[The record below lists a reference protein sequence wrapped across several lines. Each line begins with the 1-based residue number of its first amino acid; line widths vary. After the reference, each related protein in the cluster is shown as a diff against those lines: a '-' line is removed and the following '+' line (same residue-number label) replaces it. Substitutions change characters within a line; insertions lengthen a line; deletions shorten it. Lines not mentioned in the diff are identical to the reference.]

1 MYQGKKG
8 VITMVTS
15 AEKILAIIA
24 LLMLCVAPLSAE
36 QAGVRYTT
44 AIFPFEEQGS
54 HIEDYGKRISDE
66 LTANLFDTAG
76 IDLIDQDSVRSRL
89 DGAMSFPSKMIN
101 LSVANEIAQLT
112 GAKVI
117 VTGMVLES
125 GDSIII
131 VSRIISTET
140 NRVFMETI
148 RGRRENANLLMDGMV
163 ARMMNVINLYLEK
176 LVT

>member
-1 MYQGKKG
+1 
-8 VITMVTS
+8 MVAS
-15 AEKILAIIA
+15 AERILAVIA
-24 LLMLCVAPLSAE
+24 LLVWCISPLSAG
-36 QAGVRYTT
+36 QRDVGYAT

-54 HIEDYGKRISDE
+54 HVEDYGKRISDE

-76 IDLIDQDSVRSRL
+76 IELITQENVRSML
-89 DGAMSFPSKMIN
+89 DGVMRYPSEMIN

-148 RGRRENANLLMDGMV
+148 RGRRENADLLMDGMV
-163 ARMMNVINLYLEK
+163 ARMMDVIDRYLEK
-176 LVT
+176 LVS